1 MVIRMRRCLET
12 QGLTQVTARD
22 RETAFVLSLRH
33 NLTLAVDDSH
43 VPSVWISEMVGFVK
57 QAKALIFQSRMIV
70 EKIISPSAAALEP
83 RRGRLYEK
91 AARSPM
97 TVSSKDFVKEIQQMV
112 QGKHSKNHPIIGMIE
127 EGKLTRN
134 QLQGFVGQFYLFF
147 PKPFPKPIAA
157 MLSRC
162 PDDPELEKMWIE
174 NVVEEGTGEITGT
187 DSHKGLFIRFAQACG
202 LNKEALDRVQPLP
215 ETEAFL
221 DWRELLMY
229 QRSWLELYACQGFC
243 LEGTAN
249 ERMTRIVNGLT
260 NHYGFNRDSEDIR
273 YWTLHMGVDE
283 EHMKVG
289 PLAVERYAVT
299 EPQQAVVRW
308 SVQKTLDQFWLAFDG
323 IKRAFVDEDPL
334 YARWRKGN

>member
-1 MVIRMRRCLET
+1 
-12 QGLTQVTARD
+12 
-22 RETAFVLSLRH
+22 
-33 NLTLAVDDSH
+33 
-43 VPSVWISEMVGFVK
+43 
-57 QAKALIFQSRMIV
+57 
-70 EKIISPSAAALEP
+70 
-83 RRGRLYEK
+83 
-91 AARSPM
+91 M
-97 TVSSKDFVKEIQQMV
+97 TVSSKDFVNEIQQMV
-112 QGKHSKNHPIIGMIE
+112 RNKHSKNHPIIGLIE
-127 EGKLTRN
+127 DGKLARN
-134 QLQGFVGQFYLFF
+134 QLKGFIGQFYLFF

-187 DSHKGLFIRFAQACG
+187 DSHKGLFIRFAEACG
-202 LNKEALDRVQPLP
+202 FTKAELDNVQPLP
-215 ETEAFL
+215 ETQAFL

-260 NHYGFNRDSEDIR
+260 NHYGFKRDSEDIR

-299 EPQQAVVRW
+299 EPQQAVVRS

-323 IKRAFVDEDPL
+323 IHRAFVDEDPL
-334 YARWRKGN
+334 YASWRKGS